1 MISASRCSDFI
12 ISSYLGWSDF
22 YPSLIT
28 TRSFPTVAIPG
39 VQRGVSPF
47 VWGVLSLFPSFPLYI
62 LPCILRCCECINILH
77 STELSISARC
87 RCCSCPFRWSRNLDL
102 VVRCGFALR
111 FLGLPSSN
119 GPSLVEACIVGTRR
133 LAVGQVRSKILV
145 QFVMR
150 GYLSD
155 WQTCLEIFRRT
166 LYLRFVHR
174 LAGLIRSFHQNFS
187 PSTGWQDPPGMV
199 SAIFTHDLLA
209 MFAVLGCPF
218 LLMYSFPPSV

>member
-1 MISASRCSDFI
+1 MQYPAFSEAFPPSFGASCPCSHHF
-12 ISSYLGWSDF
+12 LCTF
-22 YPSLIT
+22 YPAFSGVVSVSTSSIRQSC
-28 TRSFPTVAIPG
+28 RSRP
-39 VQRGVSPF
+39 
-47 VWGVLSLFPSFPLYI
+47 
-62 LPCILRCCECINILH
+62 
-77 STELSISARC
+77 RC
-87 RCCSCPFRWSRNLDL
+87 RCCSCPFRWSRNLDQ

-187 PSTGWQDPPGMV
+187 PSTGWQDPPWMV